1 MRWPALPAP
10 RPLHQH
16 HRAPRESELLARA
29 RTTNLPSSSVAA
41 ANASNDDPIVLIS
54 DEGLLTFPKLN
65 AIPKTHGIHVATI
78 HMRAYHPANLDL
90 YSEFAAHTAK
100 SFRIP
105 TSGIARL
112 PTTKELNTV
121 LKSPFVHKKAQQ
133 NFERMTHRRAIKVF
147 DTEREVVDLYLR
159 YLKRNGIAGVG
170 IKAYVHEF
178 VEFGF
183 ARGEMAELEGQVKGK
198 DETELE
204 KATADIIKALSQG
217 LEFEDEP
224 KVVAAPEVKEAEVEA
239 TKPEEKVED
248 AEKVEAKAEAEVEAK
263 VEAEAE
269 KVEKAPAAEPAA
281 DVAEPTK
288 SS

>member
-1 MRWPALPAP
+1 MAASNRVMGSIGA
-10 RPLHQH
+10 
-16 HRAPRESELLARA
+16 LARTA
-29 RTTNLPSSSVAA
+29 RPSAIASTSSRASSSVAA
-41 ANASNDDPIVLIS
+41 ANANSDPVVLIS
-54 DEGLLTFPKLN
+54 DQGILNFPKLK
-65 AIPKTHGIHVATI
+65 PVPTSHGIHVATI
-78 HMRAYHPANLDL
+78 HLRAHHPANLDL

-100 SFRIP
+100 SLRIP

-112 PTTKELNTV
+112 PTTKELTTV
-121 LKSPFVHKKAQQ
+121 LKSPFVHKKAQE
-133 NFERMTHRRAIKVF
+133 NFERMTHRRTIKVF

-159 YLKRNGIAGVG
+159 YLRRNGIAGVG

-183 ARGEMAELEGQVKGK
+183 ARGEMADLQGQVKGK

-204 KATADIIKALSQG
+204 KATAEIVKALSQG

-224 KVVAAPEVKEAEVEA
+224 KVVAAPEAKEPEVVEA
-239 TKPEEKVED
+239 KKAEEKVES
-248 AEKVEAKAEAEVEAK
+248 AEKVEKVEKVDAK
-263 VEAEAE
+263 VEAKAE

-281 DVAEPTK
+281 DAAEPTK